1 MKLKDF
7 LWLAN
12 DVNPEA
18 EIVIQRWG
26 KDEIRNLDGI
36 IVNTIGVHGRHQ
48 YPNPNDQAVIRLIQ
62 GNTTRHL

>member
-7 LWLAN
+7 LWLAK

-26 KDEIRNLDGI
+26 EDEIRNLDGI
-36 IVNTIGVHGRHQ
+36 VVNTIGVHWRHQ
-48 YPNPNDQAVIRLIQ
+48 DPNPNDPAVIRLIP
-62 GNTTRHL
+62 GNTARHL